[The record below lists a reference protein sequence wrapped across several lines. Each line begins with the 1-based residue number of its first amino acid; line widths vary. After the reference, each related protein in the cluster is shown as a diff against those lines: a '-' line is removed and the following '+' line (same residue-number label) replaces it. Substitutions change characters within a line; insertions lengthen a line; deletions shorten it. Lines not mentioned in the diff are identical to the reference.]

1 MSNNL
6 ILSAAIGYKFNQIEF
21 FVKSLR
27 KFYKD
32 SITFLIGK
40 NDLELESELKKY
52 NCEIIK
58 ISINKK
64 EIQFKRYEIFLEYL
78 KNNNFENILL
88 CDSRDIYFQAN
99 PFEFNYK
106 GEINF
111 FLEDQLIKDCPYN
124 SNWISKT
131 YGENEYTKISNN
143 IILCSGTVLGQNKK
157 ILEYLNL
164 ITKNI
169 SKFRYKKK
177 LKYLLTFRPD
187 PEGRGCDQGHANFLV
202 HNSKIN
208 NLNLYSNSQ
217 GPIATVYYLKKIIFD
232 KNSYLIND
240 LGIPYII
247 VHQYDKRWS
256 EFKNYLKKFRS
267 NINI

>member
-99 PFEFNYK
+99 PFEFNY
-106 GEINF
+106 
-111 FLEDQLIKDCPYN
+111 
-124 SNWISKT
+124 
-131 YGENEYTKISNN
+131 
-143 IILCSGTVLGQNKK
+143 
-157 ILEYLNL
+157 
-164 ITKNI
+164 
-169 SKFRYKKK
+169 
-177 LKYLLTFRPD
+177 
-187 PEGRGCDQGHANFLV
+187 
-202 HNSKIN
+202 
-208 NLNLYSNSQ
+208 
-217 GPIATVYYLKKIIFD
+217 
-232 KNSYLIND
+232 
-240 LGIPYII
+240 
-247 VHQYDKRWS
+247 
-256 EFKNYLKKFRS
+256 
-267 NINI
+267 